1 MLIYLDLFLS
11 FALSFTIAFFLIP
24 KIIQVSIAK
33 KLFDEPNHRS
43 ATKHVV
49 PTLGGIAIF
58 AGFRIAQVISLND
71 FDVNQL
77 KYVSISVIAMLFV
90 GLMDDLVGLPARSKF
105 IIQLVMA
112 IYLVILGHYR
122 ITNFHGILGIHEIS
136 FITGTI
142 FSVIAIVGIINAVN
156 LIDGIDGLA
165 SGIGILVS
173 LVYGIWFF
181 QGGDLIYAFT
191 CFSLVGSL
199 IAFSLYNVF
208 GTTNKIFM
216 GDTGSL
222 ILGTIFAILTIH
234 FNEFNSGGIGSH
246 GLPAISL
253 AIIIVPVVDTTRIFV
268 IRLWQGKSPFSPDM
282 NHIHHQI
289 LRLTGNH
296 LYSSLIIIAVNAMFI
311 MLSFSL
317 IDVLGNNYLFFILL
331 VLGFI
336 LAGIPTLI
344 LKKQN
349 KNAEKKPHHK
359 SIQDLPLSGKVKAPT
374 KKIPVIK

>member
-1 MLIYLDLFLS
+1 MLIYFDLFIS
-11 FALSFTIAFFLIP
+11 FALSFTIAFLLIP
-24 KIIQVSIAK
+24 KIIHVSIAK
-33 KLFDEPNHRS
+33 KLFDVPNHRS
-43 ATKHVV
+43 AAKHVV

-58 AGFRIAQVISLND
+58 AGFRIAQVISLDN
-71 FDVNQL
+71 FNVNEL
-77 KYVSISVIAMLFV
+77 KYLSISIIAMLFV
-90 GLMDDLVGLPARSKF
+90 GLMDDLVGLPAKSKF

-112 IYLVILGHYR
+112 VYLVVLGHFR

-136 FITGTI
+136 FITGTF

-173 LVYGIWFF
+173 LVYGTWFF
-181 QGGDLIYAFT
+181 KEADYIYAFT

-222 ILGTIFAILTIH
+222 ILGTIFAILTLH
-234 FNEFNSGGIGSH
+234 FNEFNPSENGSH

-253 AIIIVPVVDTTRIFV
+253 AIIIVPVIDTTRIFV
-268 IRLWQGKSPFSPDM
+268 IRIWQGKSPFTPDM

-289 LRLTGNH
+289 LRLTGSH
-296 LYSSLIIIAVNAMFI
+296 LYSSLLIIAVNAMFI
-311 MLSFSL
+311 LLSFSL
-317 IDVLGNNYLFFILL
+317 VNTFGNNHMFFVLL

-336 LAGIPTLI
+336 LAGIPSWI
-344 LKKQN
+344 LKVQN
-349 KNAEKKPHHK
+349 KNSGTKPENRPIIQYLPFSTKEIKK
-359 SIQDLPLSGKVKAPT
+359 QRR
-374 KKIPVIK
+374 